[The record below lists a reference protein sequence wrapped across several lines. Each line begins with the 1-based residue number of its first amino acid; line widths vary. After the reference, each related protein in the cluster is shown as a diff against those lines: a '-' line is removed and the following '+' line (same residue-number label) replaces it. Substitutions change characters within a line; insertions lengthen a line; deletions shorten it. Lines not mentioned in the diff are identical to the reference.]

1 MYHKDFSVIRNAN
14 KLMLLFQG
22 IDQSSFD
29 VATNLYYDETG
40 NIKKFIIREESFNV
54 DADTHFVLGG
64 IEGKGSIDFD
74 NLKRR
79 LQVQK
84 SVTEEIKSKH
94 IYYGSFEN
102 CLKSD
107 KLELFLDLILD
118 KGWHVHFQSL
128 NILYW
133 SIVDILD
140 SIENIKLYMP
150 FIHELKG
157 ILYRVAKYD
166 IKATAKL
173 FHDYKYPDLKTPD
186 SVKGFFQEILGLCKK
201 YSIVCPL
208 QQQQLLVLLQTM
220 LTEGIKQDS
229 ATFIQ
234 EETELLLIKEL
245 TCFYEAEIYTYINSN
260 LFFDNESDIIKAI
273 DDCEYVVDGN
283 VLNKYHFMDSKSDC
297 MIQLSDIFVGIMAKY
312 LHAIDVHIDNLN
324 YYVDNFD
331 DIQHRR
337 FCKLNSV
344 IKSSLD
350 YNQTFI
356 HQTTSIE
363 LHTALNKLV
372 EEHHIF

>member
-1 MYHKDFSVIRNAN
+1 
-14 KLMLLFQG
+14 
-22 IDQSSFD
+22 
-29 VATNLYYDETG
+29 
-40 NIKKFIIREESFNV
+40 
-54 DADTHFVLGG
+54 
-64 IEGKGSIDFD
+64 
-74 NLKRR
+74 
-79 LQVQK
+79 
-84 SVTEEIKSKH
+84 
-94 IYYGSFEN
+94 
-102 CLKSD
+102 
-107 KLELFLDLILD
+107 
-118 KGWHVHFQSL
+118 
-128 NILYW
+128 
-133 SIVDILD
+133 
-140 SIENIKLYMP
+140 
-150 FIHELKG
+150 
-157 ILYRVAKYD
+157 
-166 IKATAKL
+166 
-173 FHDYKYPDLKTPD
+173 
-186 SVKGFFQEILGLCKK
+186 
-201 YSIVCPL
+201 
-208 QQQQLLVLLQTM
+208 M

-283 VLNKYHFMDSKSDC
+283 VLNKYHFMESKSDC

-372 EEHHIF
+372 EEHHIFWKI